1 MHNHTNGGKG
11 QVSLDLIVSVSL
23 FFIFFIFVLAILSQF
38 DLRFGEGRTVID
50 LERKA
55 ISISDL
61 FVQSPGYPSGWDRDT
76 STTQVLG
83 LSQNDHEV
91 DADKVIVL
99 KNLADTDYGKF
110 RQLLG
115 AEDSEI
121 YFRVKYLNASV
132 IKQAGNFSSGTAH
145 EIVLQRRVLY
155 AGSRAILEVGAWHT

>member
-1 MHNHTNGGKG
+1 MHSPRIKERG

-38 DLRFGEGRTVID
+38 DVRFSTGRTVAD

-55 ISISDL
+55 IGISDL
-61 FVQSPGYPSGWDRDT
+61 FVQGPGYPSGWDRDT
-76 STTQVLG
+76 STAQVLG

-91 DADKVIVL
+91 DANKVTVL

-115 AEDSEI
+115 AEDSEV
-121 YFRVKYLNASV
+121 YFSVKYINASV
-132 IKQAGNFSSGTAH
+132 IKQAGNFSSGTVH
-145 EIVLQRRVLY
+145 QIVLQRRVLY
-155 AGSRAILEVGAWHT
+155 SGAWAILEVGVWHT